1 MTDLFLSPKNK
12 DLPEEQRRCLAL
24 LPRLE
29 CSGVIITQYSLE
41 VLNSSNPPASA
52 FQVARST
59 VGSHRACSLSRDH
72 LPFWLLH
79 LNGVIMPRGQKS
91 KLRARE
97 KRRQARGGLEDLI
110 DALAILEEEEEYP
123 PSPSSCLKD
132 VSQSSLDGTANNPH
146 GLWEALSISTSATAA
161 SHTRHTEGVNDQMEE
176 RPRCTQDLAATDNFP
191 RGPLGEKVIMLVH
204 YLLYKYQMK
213 EPITKADMLR
223 NVTHMCKSQ
232 FPVILRRASE
242 HLELIFGL
250 DLKEVEPNKHI
261 YVLINKL
268 DLDCDARLS
277 DETSVP
283 KTGLLMTVLGI
294 IFTKG
299 NCAAEEEI
307 WKVFNMMGLYDGIEH
322 FIFGEPRKLLTKD
335 LVKENYLE
343 YQQVPNSDPPRYQ
356 FLWGPRA
363 HAETSKMKVLEFLA
377 KVNNTVPSEFSTW
390 YTEALQ
396 DEEERAR
403 ARVAAKARISATA
416 GARSKV
422 KSSNS
427 SQLQ

>member
-1 MTDLFLSPKNK
+1 
-12 DLPEEQRRCLAL
+12 
-24 LPRLE
+24 
-29 CSGVIITQYSLE
+29 
-41 VLNSSNPPASA
+41 
-52 FQVARST
+52 
-59 VGSHRACSLSRDH
+59 
-72 LPFWLLH
+72 
-79 LNGVIMPRGQKS
+79 MPRGQKS

-110 DALAILEEEEEYP
+110 EALAILEEEEEYP
-123 PSPSSCLKD
+123 PSLSSCSKD
-132 VSQSSLDGTANNPH
+132 VSQSSLDGTTNNPH

-176 RPRCTQDLAATDNFP
+176 RPRCTQDLAATDDFP
-191 RGPLGEKVIMLVH
+191 GGPVSEKVIMLVH

-299 NCAAEEEI
+299 NCAAEEEV

-322 FIFGEPRKLLTKD
+322 FMFGEPRKLLTKD

-377 KVNNTVPSEFSTW
+377 KINSTVPSEFSTW
-390 YTEALQ
+390 YAEALQ

-403 ARVAAKARISATA
+403 ARVAAKARIGTMA

>member
-1 MTDLFLSPKNK
+1 
-12 DLPEEQRRCLAL
+12 
-24 LPRLE
+24 
-29 CSGVIITQYSLE
+29 
-41 VLNSSNPPASA
+41 
-52 FQVARST
+52 
-59 VGSHRACSLSRDH
+59 
-72 LPFWLLH
+72 
-79 LNGVIMPRGQKS
+79 MPRGQKS

-110 DALAILEEEEEYP
+110 DALAILEEEEASP
-123 PSPSSCLKD
+123 PSASACLKD
-132 VSQSSLDGTANNPH
+132 VSQSSLDGTSNNPH
-146 GLWEALSISTSATAA
+146 GLQEAQSTSTSATAA
-161 SHTRHTEGVNDQMEE
+161 SHTRHPEGVNDQMEE
-176 RPRCTQDLAATDNFP
+176 RPRCTQDLEATDSFP
-191 RGPLGEKVIMLVH
+191 RGPVDEKVIILVH

-223 NVTHMCKSQ
+223 NVTQMSKSQ
-232 FPVILRRASE
+232 FPVILSRASE

-250 DLKEVEPNKHI
+250 DLKQVEPNKHI
-261 YVLINKL
+261 YVLVNKL
-268 DLDCDARLS
+268 DLGCDAKLS
-277 DETSVP
+277 DETGVP

-294 IFTKG
+294 IFTNG
-299 NCAAEEEI
+299 NCVAEEEV
-307 WKVFNMMGLYDGIEH
+307 WKVFNTMGLYDGIEH
-322 FIFGEPRKLLTKD
+322 FMFGEPRKLLTKD

-377 KVNNTVPSEFSTW
+377 KVNNTAPSEFSNW

-422 KSSNS
+422 KSSKS
-427 SQLQ
+427 SQLR

>member
-1 MTDLFLSPKNK
+1 
-12 DLPEEQRRCLAL
+12 
-24 LPRLE
+24 
-29 CSGVIITQYSLE
+29 
-41 VLNSSNPPASA
+41 
-52 FQVARST
+52 
-59 VGSHRACSLSRDH
+59 
-72 LPFWLLH
+72 
-79 LNGVIMPRGQKS
+79 MPRGQKS
-91 KLRARE
+91 KLRAKE

-123 PSPSSCLKD
+123 PSASACLKD
-132 VSQSSLDGTANNPH
+132 VSQSSLGGTSNNPH
-146 GLWEALSISTSATAA
+146 GLWEAQSTSTSATAA
-161 SHTRHTEGVNDQMEE
+161 SHTRQPEGVSHQMEE
-176 RPRCTQDLAATDNFP
+176 RPRCTQDLAAADSFL
-191 RGPLGEKVIMLVH
+191 RGPVGEKIIMLVH

-223 NVTHMCKSQ
+223 NVTQMSKSQ

-261 YVLINKL
+261 YVLVNKL
-268 DLDCDARLS
+268 DLGCDAKLS
-277 DETSVP
+277 DEAGVP

-294 IFTKG
+294 IFTNG
-299 NCAAEEEI
+299 NCVAEEEI

-322 FIFGEPRKLLTKD
+322 FMFGEPRKLLTKD

-377 KVNNTVPSEFSTW
+377 KVNNTAPSEFSTW

>member
-1 MTDLFLSPKNK
+1 
-12 DLPEEQRRCLAL
+12 
-24 LPRLE
+24 
-29 CSGVIITQYSLE
+29 
-41 VLNSSNPPASA
+41 
-52 FQVARST
+52 
-59 VGSHRACSLSRDH
+59 
-72 LPFWLLH
+72 
-79 LNGVIMPRGQKS
+79 MPRGQKS

-97 KRRQARGGLEDLI
+97 KRRQAQGGLEDLM

-146 GLWEALSISTSATAA
+146 GLWEALSISPSATAA

-176 RPRCTQDLAATDNFP
+176 RPRCTQDLAATDNFL
-191 RGPLGEKVIMLVH
+191 RGPVDEKVIMLVH

-213 EPITKADMLR
+213 EPITKTDMLR

-299 NCAAEEEI
+299 NCAAEEEV

-322 FIFGEPRKLLTKD
+322 FIFGEPRKFLTKD

-377 KVNNTVPSEFSTW
+377 KVNNTVPSELSTW

-403 ARVAAKARISATA
+403 ARVAAKARISTMA

>member
-1 MTDLFLSPKNK
+1 
-12 DLPEEQRRCLAL
+12 
-24 LPRLE
+24 
-29 CSGVIITQYSLE
+29 
-41 VLNSSNPPASA
+41 
-52 FQVARST
+52 
-59 VGSHRACSLSRDH
+59 
-72 LPFWLLH
+72 
-79 LNGVIMPRGQKS
+79 MPRGQKS

-110 DALAILEEEEEYP
+110 EALAILEEEEEYP
-123 PSPSSCLKD
+123 PSLSSCSKD

-146 GLWEALSISTSATAA
+146 GLWEALSISTCATAA

-176 RPRCTQDLAATDNFP
+176 RPRCTQDLAATDDFP
-191 RGPLGEKVIMLVH
+191 RGLLSEKVIMLVH

-299 NCAAEEEI
+299 NCAAEEEV

-322 FIFGEPRKLLTKD
+322 FMFGEPRKLLTKD

-377 KVNNTVPSEFSTW
+377 KINNTVPSEFSTW

-403 ARVAAKARISATA
+403 ARVAAKARIGTMA

>member
-1 MTDLFLSPKNK
+1 
-12 DLPEEQRRCLAL
+12 
-24 LPRLE
+24 
-29 CSGVIITQYSLE
+29 
-41 VLNSSNPPASA
+41 
-52 FQVARST
+52 
-59 VGSHRACSLSRDH
+59 
-72 LPFWLLH
+72 
-79 LNGVIMPRGQKS
+79 MPRGQKS

-97 KRRQARGGLEDLI
+97 KRRQARGELEDLI
-110 DALAILEEEEEYP
+110 DALTILEEEEEYP
-123 PSPSSCLKD
+123 PSASACLKD
-132 VSQSSLDGTANNPH
+132 VSQSSLDGTSNNPH
-146 GLWEALSISTSATAA
+146 GLWEAQSTSTSATAA
-161 SHTRHTEGVNDQMEE
+161 SHTGNPEGVNDQMEE
-176 RPRCTQDLAATDNFP
+176 RPRCTQDLAATDSFP
-191 RGPLGEKVIMLVH
+191 RGLVGEKVIMLVH

-223 NVTHMCKSQ
+223 NVTQMSKSQ
-232 FPVILRRASE
+232 FAVTLRRASE

-261 YVLINKL
+261 YVLVNKL
-268 DLDCDARLS
+268 NLGCDAKLS
-277 DETSVP
+277 DETGVP
-283 KTGLLMTVLGI
+283 KTGLLMTVLGV
-294 IFTKG
+294 IFTNG
-299 NCAAEEEI
+299 NCVAEEEV

-322 FIFGEPRKLLTKD
+322 FMFGEPRKLLTKD

-377 KVNNTVPSEFSTW
+377 KVNNTAPSEFSTW

-403 ARVAAKARISATA
+403 ARVAAKARISAMA